1 MESKYLAEE
10 WTEVQI
16 VVRAD
21 DMPIDSAA
29 HANLLSSGA
38 HFDADL
44 SAFVIEAGGMPWS
57 YSVFLPAHGLTVRP
71 ASVPYNPAWY
81 GSKSPY
87 PKFDDLPLVFSGH
100 PLDGDPSFVAYWFL
114 RRGVKQPFMSSWRDG
129 TWSSPVGRMSP
140 DEAVSEGWQMI
151 ATMRESIEMSYVMI
165 DEANERRASKAELK
179 AIVEDD
185 DGASALR
192 VALEAGRLRH

>member
-16 VVRAD
+16 VVRMD
-21 DMPIDSAA
+21 DQPIDDSAR
-29 HANLLSSGA
+29 ANLLASGA
-38 HFDADL
+38 HFDSDL
-44 SAFVIEAGGMPWS
+44 SVFVLEAGGMPWS
-57 YSVFLPAHGLTVRP
+57 YSAFLPAHELTVRQV
-71 ASVPYNPAWY
+71 SVPYNPSWY

-87 PKFDDLPLVFSGH
+87 PKFDALPLVFGGH
-100 PLDGDPSFVAYWFL
+100 PLDGDPSFIAYWFL

-129 TWSSPVGRMSP
+129 TWSSPAGRMSP
-140 DEAVSEGWQMI
+140 DDVVADGWQMI
-151 ATMRESIEMSYVMI
+151 ATMRESIEMSYVMS
-165 DEANERRASKAELK
+165 DEANARKASKAELE
-179 AIVEDD
+179 AIVADE

>member
-1 MESKYLAEE
+1 MESKYLAKE

-21 DMPIDSAA
+21 DKPIDGSA
-29 HANLLSSGA
+29 HANLLASGA

-44 SAFVIEAGGMPWS
+44 GAFVVEAGGMPWS
-57 YSVFLPAHGLTVRP
+57 YSVFLPAHELTVRP
-71 ASVPYNPAWY
+71 VSVPYNPAWY

-87 PKFDDLPLVFSGH
+87 PNFDDLPPVFSGY

-114 RRGVKQPFMSSWRDG
+114 RPGVKQPFMSSWHDAS
-129 TWSSPVGRMSP
+129 WSNPTGRKSP
-140 DEAVSEGWQMI
+140 DEAVAEGWQMI
-151 ATMRESIEMSYVMI
+151 ATLRESIEMSYVMI
-165 DEANERRASKAELK
+165 DEANARRASKAELEE
-179 AIVEDD
+179 IVADE